1 MANDVQEITG
11 SGALVAARLCNFV
24 TGSSTPLA
32 AHIQWLDAK
41 VRPVV
46 SSNPSAWVDLLGH
59 ASRQWKQTGG
69 LNSHMLNRALSFQR
83 CEALKGKISAFGRSV
98 KFNIEQ
104 AQGDDQSLGPKPDD
118 GYDRAVEVLVYASGP
133 PPRKPKPP
141 VVESRRFEIRV
152 VGGGSASILIQADNY
167 FFQIVDLTRSQTAF
181 YLYTGGGLGI
191 SIPKIPGP
199 GSVTKKGP
207 PTAFTTTRNAQLY
220 MFNSTASL
228 YQDAG
233 ATLGSLSVG
242 GTMRLTIKEIF
253 DSAGLIS
260 TRPGTIPIEGGSGI
274 QMPGLG
280 SASEGVLAL
289 VAGPWPFTGY

>member
-1 MANDVQEITG
+1 MALDVQEITG

-24 TGSSTPLA
+24 TGSSTPLP
-32 AHIQWLDAK
+32 AHTAWLDAK

-46 SSNPSAWVDLLGH
+46 GTNPSAWVDLLGH
-59 ASRQWKQTGG
+59 ASRQWKAPGG
-69 LNSHMLNRALSFQR
+69 LNSHTLNRALSFQR
-83 CEALKGKISAFGRSV
+83 CEALKGKIGAYGPSV
-98 KFNIEQ
+98 RFNIEM
-104 AQGDDQSLGPKPDD
+104 AEGDDESVGPNPDD
-118 GYDRAVEVLVYASGP
+118 GYDRAVEVLVYAVP
-133 PPRKPKPP
+133 PPKKITPPK
-141 VVESRRFEIRV
+141 VVSTQFEIRV
-152 VGGGSASILIQADNY
+152 VGGGSASIGLQADNY
-167 FFQIVDLTRSQTAF
+167 FFQIVDLTKLKTAF
-181 YLYTGGGLGI
+181 YFYTGAGFGI

-207 PTAFTTTRNAQLY
+207 PRKFSTSRDTQLY
-220 MFNSTASL
+220 MFNSKASL

-233 ATLGSLSVG
+233 ATLGPLSVG

-253 DSAGLIS
+253 DSAGLIV
-260 TRPGTIPIEGGSGI
+260 TRPSTIPIEGGAGI